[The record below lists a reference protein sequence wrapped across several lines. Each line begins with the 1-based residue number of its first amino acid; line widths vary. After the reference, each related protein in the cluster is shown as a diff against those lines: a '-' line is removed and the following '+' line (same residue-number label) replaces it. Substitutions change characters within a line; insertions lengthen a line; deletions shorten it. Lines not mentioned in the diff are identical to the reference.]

1 MLAQHTFAAAEFSA
15 HIGDLMGWFDR
26 LFPHHDSAPSEA
38 AAPAADATTA
48 TATAE
53 VPIERQGPDGN
64 YDQSGLAKR
73 VVKAFDD
80 AGVEDAPHLY
90 VSQTG
95 TTVVFKGNVH
105 KQEIVDQLVEIAK
118 GVAGTAE
125 VDTSAVHIA

>member
-1 MLAQHTFAAAEFSA
+1 
-15 HIGDLMGWFDR
+15 MGWFDR

-38 AAPAADATTA
+38 SAAAAENTATA

-53 VPIERQGPDGN
+53 VPIERQGPDGT

-73 VVKAFDD
+73 VVKAFDA

-105 KQEIVDQLVEIAK
+105 SQAIIDQLVVIAK
-118 GVAGTAE
+118 GVDG
-125 VDTSAVHIA
+125 TSAVETNEVHIA

>member
-1 MLAQHTFAAAEFSA
+1 
-15 HIGDLMGWFDR
+15 MGWFDR
-26 LFPHHDSAPSEA
+26 LFPHHDSAPSEPN
-38 AAPAADATTA
+38 APAADAATA

-53 VPIERQGPDGN
+53 IPIERQGPDGT

-95 TTVVFKGNVH
+95 TTIVFKGNVH
-105 KQEIVDQLVEIAK
+105 SQEIIDQLVGIAK
-118 GVAGTAE
+118 GVAGT
-125 VDTSAVHIA
+125 SAVETNEVHIA

>member
-1 MLAQHTFAAAEFSA
+1 
-15 HIGDLMGWFDR
+15 MGWFDR
-26 LFPHHDSAPSEA
+26 LFPHHDSAPSEPS
-38 AAPAADATTA
+38 APAGDAA

-105 KQEIVDQLVEIAK
+105 KQEIVDQLVGIAK
-118 GVAGTAE
+118 GVEGTSD